1 MSGTKPENAWHN
13 VRGVTYEELR
23 HAEET
28 VLEQY
33 GDIIDAK
40 RPEDP
45 SRRKASAN
53 SRAAQFLP
61 FAALTGFDDEIA
73 EEGRLTEKR
82 IELSEEQKEQID
94 RTIRRAAE
102 KIQEFPEMTAV
113 IFAEDPLK
121 EGGAYVTMHGRLKK
135 IDSARG
141 ELVFTDKTR
150 LPADDLVY
158 LYLHE
163 EEENAE

>member
-1 MSGTKPENAWHN
+1 MSGKKPENAWHN

-28 VLEQY
+28 VLEKY
-33 GDIIDAK
+33 GDIINAA
-40 RPEDP
+40 RPDDP

-82 IELSEEQKEQID
+82 IELSDEQKEQID

-102 KIQEFPEMTAV
+102 TIQELPEVTAV

-150 LPADDLVY
+150 LPADDLMY

-163 EEENAE
+163 EEENGE